1 MSAEN
6 ALITLLMAKLAT
18 NMLVLPTLPEIAVR
32 VRQAADDPDIN
43 LHSMAEVISLD
54 PALAARMIKIANSA
68 FIGRS
73 IKVSTLNQAVTRI
86 GLSQV
91 KNIAT
96 AMALEQLFVSHSPEI
111 AAKMAELW
119 RDTVHVTCVAMAC
132 LQSYLPKHK
141 HDNLNLD
148 TLTLAAL
155 IHRIGVLPILVEA
168 EKHPQV
174 FGEQDFLLHAIDEFS
189 SPIGEAIM
197 RSWEFTDVFVNV
209 VHSWQNTEFDGVV
222 TYTDFIRLGLIAS
235 NYYANPREQDKLLDA
250 YVQIGL
256 IHQRAFMKEPAIAQ
270 AYNEAKALFV

>member
-1 MSAEN
+1 MSAQH
-6 ALITLLMAKLAT
+6 ALMTLLMEKLAT

-43 LHSMAEVISLD
+43 LHAMSEVIALD

-96 AMALEQLFVSHSPEI
+96 AMALEQLFVSHTAEV
-111 AAKMAELW
+111 AATMADLW

-132 LQSYLPKHK
+132 LKLYLPQHK

-155 IHRIGVLPILVEA
+155 VHRIGVLPILVEA
-168 EKHPQV
+168 EKYPEV
-174 FGEQDFLLHAIDEFS
+174 FAEPEFLRKATDELAS
-189 SPIGEAIM
+189 RIGVAIM
-197 RSWEFTDVFVNV
+197 RHWGFADAFIEV
-209 VHSWQNTEFDGVV
+209 VSQWRQPQCSETVQ
-222 TYTDFIRLGLIAS
+222 YTDFVRLGLLSLDYYRDRRDSDRLIEHYLKQELIPNRNFMQDAQIA
-235 NYYANPREQDKLLDA
+235 AAVAD
-250 YVQIGL
+250 
-256 IHQRAFMKEPAIAQ
+256 
-270 AYNEAKALFV
+270 AKAIFM

>member
-1 MSAEN
+1 
-6 ALITLLMAKLAT
+6 
-18 NMLVLPTLPEIAVR
+18 
-32 VRQAADDPDIN
+32 
-43 LHSMAEVISLD
+43 VISLD

-132 LQSYLPKHK
+132 LQDYLPAHK
-141 HDNLNLD
+141 HDNLNID

-155 IHRIGVLPILVEA
+155 VHRIGVLPILSEA

-174 FGEQDFLLHAIDEFS
+174 FGEEEFLLHAIDDFS
-189 SPIGEAIM
+189 SLIGEAIL
-197 RSWEFTDVFVNV
+197 RSWSFADTFIDVVHRWQLTEFT
-209 VHSWQNTEFDGVV
+209 QTIG
-222 TYTDFIRLGLIAS
+222 YTDFIRLGLISA
-235 NYYANPREQDKLLDA
+235 NYYPDKREQDKLLDSYLA
-250 YVQIGL
+250 AGVIKK
-256 IHQRAFMKEPAIAQ
+256 RDFMKEPAIMQ
-270 AYNEAKALFV
+270 AFNEAKALFV

>member
-6 ALITLLMAKLAT
+6 ALITLLMTKLAT

-111 AAKMAELW
+111 AAKMSELW

-155 IHRIGVLPILVEA
+155 IHRIGVLPILAEA

-174 FGEQDFLLHAIDEFS
+174 FGEEEFLLHAIDEFA
-189 SPIGEAIM
+189 SPFGEAIM
-197 RSWEFTDVFVNV
+197 RNWDFTDVFVNV
-209 VHSWQNTEFDGVV
+209 VHNWQNTEFDGVV
-222 TYTDFIRLGLIAS
+222 TYTDFIRLGLIAA
-235 NYYANPREQDKLLDA
+235 NYYSNQRVQDTLLDA

-256 IHQRAFMKEPAIAQ
+256 ISKRAFMQEPAIAQ